1 MINGKLSRLM
11 PALALAFALLVCAA
25 PGGAQETEPSVG
37 NLFIKAMME
46 KDQETMKNLI
56 ATRTE
61 EFPPEVQAMVQYA
74 MSEDA
79 KPEEADFLFNVAGN
93 ISMMYGKHT
102 GDNRLLE
109 AVKSNY
115 RNLKARRGEGML
127 SPEAVEKVKKEL
139 SELGGGEWRVQT
151 MKLNDSGALIVEI
164 DVKEPQGGGAGFT
177 PHIDFKKSKEA
188 VALIKKNLPTIKK
201 GKVSW
206 TSMGVGLKTAFLE
219 QP

>member
-1 MINGKLSRLM
+1 MIYGKFFRYM
-11 PALALAFALLVCAA
+11 PALTLAFALMFCAA
-25 PGGAQETEPSVG
+25 PGHSQGGAPSAG

-46 KDQETMKNLI
+46 KDQEGMKNLI

-61 EFPPEVQAMVQYA
+61 EFPPEVQAMIQYA

-79 KPEEADFLFNVAGN
+79 KPEEADFLFNVAGT
-93 ISMMYGKHT
+93 ISMMYGEQT
-102 GDNRLLE
+102 GDKRLLE
-109 AVKSNY
+109 AVKVNY
-115 RNLKARRGEGML
+115 NNLKARRGEGVL
-127 SPEAVEKVKKEL
+127 SPEAVDKVKKEL
-139 SELGGGEWRVQT
+139 SELGDGEWRVQT
-151 MKLNDSGALIVEI
+151 MKLNDNGDLIVEI

-188 VALIKKNLPTIKK
+188 VALIKKNLPGVKK

-206 TSMGVGLKTAFLE
+206 TSMGVGLKTAFLD